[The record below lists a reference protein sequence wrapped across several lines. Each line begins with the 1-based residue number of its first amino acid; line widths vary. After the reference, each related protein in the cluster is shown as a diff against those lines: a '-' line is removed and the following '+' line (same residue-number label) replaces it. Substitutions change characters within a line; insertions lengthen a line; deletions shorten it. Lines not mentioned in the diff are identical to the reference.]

1 MDYNH
6 DQFAYYS
13 VTIFV
18 SIIGTAA
25 SNRYIAAAINRRDAL
40 DDLITYLNTM
50 MAEEVVPQ
58 GAGEEEVRRMG
69 ARSSRP

>member
-25 SNRYIAAAINRRDAL
+25 SNRCGFRVHRAQCS
-40 DDLITYLNTM
+40 DLI
-50 MAEEVVPQ
+50 
-58 GAGEEEVRRMG
+58 VR
-69 ARSSRP
+69 SIPT